1 MDLVNKFTEDLNAAL
16 TDNLVLGPDA
26 NKAKQEI
33 TQNIKKFEAKESE
46 DHKRNSPKDFLID
59 PDDMK
64 EIYLL
69 AKNKKLSANK
79 IKTKIKEFLKNPD
92 ELKDFLKSILDSRGK
107 KSENKEASVSG
118 AGVGAFM
125 SPMSGDFKN
134 ETPKKV
140 ETKEATGAG
149 AGVGAY
155 ETPKAWAKSMDK
167 KDWRGKS
174 KTQIPGGKFV
184 QVKKK
189 CKRFP
194 YCNQG
199 DTKALNFFNE
209 ETTKKIIN
217 SMTSKYG
224 LSENEI
230 KQIILKEFRSNLNY

>member
-1 MDLVNKFTEDLNAAL
+1 MDLLNKFTENLSAAM
-16 TDNLVLGPDA
+16 TDGGVLGQQA

-33 TQNIKKFEAKESE
+33 SQNIKKLETKESE
-46 DHKRNSPKDFLID
+46 DHERKSPKDYLSD
-59 PDDMK
+59 PGDMK

-92 ELKDFLKSILDSRGK
+92 ELKDFLKSILNSKGK
-107 KSENKEASVSG
+107 KIENKEA
-118 AGVGAFM
+118 M
-125 SPMSGDFKN
+125 STGGMSGTFEPILSLGD
-134 ETPKKV
+134 TKKV

-155 ETPKAWAKSMDK
+155 ETPKAWAKSTSK

-199 DTKALNFFNE
+199 DVKALNFFNE

-224 LSENEI
+224 LTENEI